1 MTIKRWTKIGLR
13 TLHLVS
19 VAGVGGGV
27 LFALEKD
34 LWLHYWW
41 LALVSG
47 ALMML
52 VDITAN
58 TMWVVQVRGVAIIVK
73 LMLLILLG
81 LHPGWDNLLLVTI
94 IIISAVISHAP
105 GKLRY
110 YSLYHRRV
118 IDSDQDLKG

>member
-19 VAGVGGGV
+19 VAGVSGGV

>member
-41 LALVSG
+41 LALISG

-52 VDITAN
+52 MDITAN

-73 LMLLILLG
+73 LMLLVLLG

-94 IIISAVISHAP
+94 IIISAFISHAP
-105 GKLRY
+105 GKVRY